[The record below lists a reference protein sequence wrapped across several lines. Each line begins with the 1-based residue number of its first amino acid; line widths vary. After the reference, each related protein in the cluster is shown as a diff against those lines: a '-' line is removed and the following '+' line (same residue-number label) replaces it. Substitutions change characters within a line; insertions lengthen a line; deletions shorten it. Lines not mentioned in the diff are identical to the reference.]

1 MLQPDTQEPI
11 PPLRYLAT
19 IGNTPAELYHDVAQ
33 NDAQWE
39 EWAQILRLAD
49 MKPGPEA
56 APATPLAKLG
66 FLATYPTLVLDTQ
79 HFDTQF
85 KDQLLASFD
94 DVDAATDGTLIHG
107 DNLYALKHLAATH
120 CGQVK
125 CIYID
130 PPYNADAEESIYADR
145 LDSESWLA
153 MMAERL
159 RLGWDLLSPDGIV
172 FISIDSRER
181 NSLGQLLPSVFPDG
195 TPLPEITV
203 KVKDAAG
210 VGQQALIFDVLEYM
224 MVYAKDLKQLQI
236 SCDRDHPAEFD
247 EVTGPVKGY
256 RFWIVDYGKP
266 RLVTQLQRPA
276 AGLVRVYACD
286 DPDLR
291 KAIDLSWPD
300 EYVGQ
305 MDHVYADYNPSG
317 GMIKQI
323 RDQIPAKGLAFL
335 EYVPSRGISAGKLT
349 RVYFHNRRIL
359 ARLSDIV
366 TVRGGTP
373 YRRSALT
380 NLWEVPNATLHKEG
394 GVTFRHGKKPLALIE
409 KIVRNFAPNDDLVL
423 DFFAGSG
430 TTGHAVIN
438 LNREDG
444 AARKFILVEMADYF
458 DTVLVPRIKKAI
470 FTPDWRGGKPK
481 YKLTVEQIERTPRLV
496 KILKLDRNTAGGTP

>member
-1 MLQPDTQEPI
+1 MI
-11 PPLRYLAT
+11 WPPHVHYLAPVLSVPQALHA
-19 IGNTPAELYHDVAQ
+19 NVAE
-33 NDAQWE
+33 NDEQWE
-39 EWAQILRLAD
+39 EWADILRLAD
-49 MKPGPEA
+49 LKPGPGSVPKTRLER
-56 APATPLAKLG
+56 LAL
-66 FLATYPTLVLDTQ
+66 LATHPTLVLDTQ
-79 HFDTQF
+79 HFDAQF
-85 KDQLLASFD
+85 RDRLLTAFD
-94 DVDAATDGTLIHG
+94 DTGASSDGILVHG
-107 DNLYALKHLAATH
+107 DNLHALEYLAATH
-120 CGQVK
+120 RAKVK

-130 PPYNADAEESIYADR
+130 PPYNADADESAYADR
-145 LDSESWLA
+145 LDSDTWEA
-153 MMAERL
+153 MMEPRL

-181 NSLGQLLPSVFPDG
+181 NRLAQLLPNVFPGG
-195 TPLPEITV
+195 TPLPEISV

-224 MVYAKDLKQLQI
+224 MVYAKDIKRLQQ
-236 SCDRDHPAEFD
+236 SCDRDHPAEFT
-247 EVTGPVKGY
+247 EVSEPVKGY
-256 RFWIVDYGKP
+256 RFWISDYGKP
-266 RLVTQLQRPA
+266 RLVTELQRPN

-291 KAIDLSWPD
+291 KAAELSWPD
-300 EYVGQ
+300 EYVQQ
-305 MDHVYADYNPSG
+305 MEHVYADYNPSG

-323 RDQIPAKGLAFL
+323 RDQIPARGLSFI
-335 EYVPSRGISAGKLT
+335 EYVPSLGRSAGQMT

-366 TVRGGTP
+366 VVRGGTL
-373 YRRSALT
+373 YRRSTMT

-409 KIVRNFAPNDDLVL
+409 KIVRNFALSNDTVL

-430 TTGHAVIN
+430 TTGHGVIN

-458 DTVLVPRIKKAI
+458 DTVLVPRIKKAV

-481 YKLTVEQIERTPRLV
+481 YKLTDEQIARTPRLIEV
-496 KILKLDRNTAGGTP
+496 IKLDSADVEETS